1 MQVVLYKEMDTNY
14 FDEIIKEILNLEK
27 VGIIKIQKDNKID
40 YEKLKLYN
48 LFPVDFKYFLK
59 QIGCVQISLEDRY
72 MLFAIMIEE
81 INEDDFDFLDSW
93 TENSTLRLDSNKI
106 FIARNVDSAFYAYH
120 LNETPYKIH
129 EYCFSNKTYNSIFEL
144 LDDQVVKPGNEWR
157 NISGK

>member
-1 MQVVLYKEMDTNY
+1 VQVVLFEEMDTNY
-14 FDEIIKEILNLEK
+14 FDEIIKEILKLEK
-27 VGIIKIQKDNKID
+27 VGIIKIQRGNSIV

-59 QIGCVQISLEDRY
+59 QIGCVQFSLEDRY
-72 MLFAIMIEE
+72 MLLAIMIEE

-93 TENSTLRLDSNKI
+93 TENSSLRLDSNKI
-106 FIARNVDSAFYAYH
+106 FIARNVDSAFYSYH